1 MAEKIFKEL
10 KKLDPENVNCHIKLA
25 EIYREKG
32 LRFQALDSLTLALK
46 LDSKNLQANKLYYKI
61 LKESGSSFSTLKR
74 ALENILEIEISPE
87 VYYELGN
94 LLYYNRQYDECL
106 DVCSKI
112 LKFYRRGEIIQ
123 KTRQLYAKAKKYK
136 LEEEEKKR
144 KDLRERKEKEGLAEG
159 MVILPR
165 ELWPLKRFVGMEDL
179 KRQVLYI
186 YQRIKLE
193 EERKKIIGI
202 NSTLKEGHHFVITG
216 NPGTGKTSVAKALAE
231 VFANMGLTKENKL
244 VVAERKNLVGQYIGL
259 TEKNT
264 REKIEEAIGGVL
276 FIDEACNLYREES
289 PRDFGKEA
297 IDVLIKEMEDRR
309 NSLMV
314 IMAGYKTEMEF
325 LLNSNQ
331 GFRSRINTII
341 NFPDY
346 DNEELLEIF
355 KKMCKDFD
363 MIIDDKGLEALE
375 KHLENLPSRNKKGFG
390 NGREIRNIFEKFV
403 EAQNNRIGKM
413 LEDNMELPKEE
424 LMKITVEDILAIA
437 SS

>member
-165 ELWPLKRFVGMEDL
+165 ELWP
-179 KRQVLYI
+179 
-186 YQRIKLE
+186 
-193 EERKKIIGI
+193 
-202 NSTLKEGHHFVITG
+202 
-216 NPGTGKTSVAKALAE
+216 
-231 VFANMGLTKENKL
+231 
-244 VVAERKNLVGQYIGL
+244 
-259 TEKNT
+259 
-264 REKIEEAIGGVL
+264 
-276 FIDEACNLYREES
+276 
-289 PRDFGKEA
+289 
-297 IDVLIKEMEDRR
+297 
-309 NSLMV
+309 
-314 IMAGYKTEMEF
+314 
-325 LLNSNQ
+325 
-331 GFRSRINTII
+331 
-341 NFPDY
+341 
-346 DNEELLEIF
+346 
-355 KKMCKDFD
+355 
-363 MIIDDKGLEALE
+363 
-375 KHLENLPSRNKKGFG
+375 
-390 NGREIRNIFEKFV
+390 
-403 EAQNNRIGKM
+403 
-413 LEDNMELPKEE
+413 
-424 LMKITVEDILAIA
+424 
-437 SS
+437 

>member
-1 MAEKIFKEL
+1 MAPEKVCWHGRFK
-10 KKLDPENVNCHIKLA
+10 KA
-25 EIYREKG
+25 GTIY
-32 LRFQALDSLTLALK
+32 L
-46 LDSKNLQANKLYYKI
+46 SKDKI
-61 LKESGSSFSTLKR
+61 
-74 ALENILEIEISPE
+74 
-87 VYYELGN
+87 
-94 LLYYNRQYDECL
+94 
-106 DVCSKI
+106 
-112 LKFYRRGEIIQ
+112 RR
-123 KTRQLYAKAKKYK
+123 
-136 LEEEEKKR
+136 
-144 KDLRERKEKEGLAEG
+144 RKE
-159 MVILPR
+159 
-165 ELWPLKRFVGMEDL
+165 
-179 KRQVLYI
+179 
-186 YQRIKLE
+186 
-193 EERKKIIGI
+193 KIIGI

-325 LLNSNQ
+325 LLNSNH